1 MHIGVKGLSEKA
13 NCVVG
18 GWTLHWHNLNNTQIQ
33 TFFTLAALI
42 IKSYY
47 RGYQIKDWTTG
58 WQSHVDILSKYI
70 NLISIDN
77 SRHFSIPLSKAFMTS
92 GLNEALCGCLLES
105 LSKHKGLDFI
115 KSGSY
120 PHTLTYFTWW
130 LRGALNQFG
139 EIWDN
144 VLSTDS

>member
-1 MHIGVKGLSEKA
+1 
-13 NCVVG
+13 
-18 GWTLHWHNLNNTQIQ
+18 
-33 TFFTLAALI
+33 
-42 IKSYY
+42 
-47 RGYQIKDWTTG
+47 
-58 WQSHVDILSKYI
+58 
-70 NLISIDN
+70 
-77 SRHFSIPLSKAFMTS
+77 MTS

-144 VLSTDS
+144 VLSTDSYRWGERVGLYPKFDQFV